1 MRTIRSFI
9 SIPLAPG
16 IQSGAVSIV
25 KKLKPLDDAIKWVPT
40 DNLHLTLK
48 FLGDVDNTEVHEVC
62 RAIRS
67 VTDQFEP
74 FELIFA
80 GAGASPSAEKPK
92 MLYAGVQDP
101 TGSLVAMVGMLETKL
116 AELRFK
122 REPRDYKPQ
131 LTLGR
136 TRGTSGRASGDLMQ
150 ALGSLA
156 DVALGEMVV
165 DELNLMASFLDKS
178 GPTYQVMDTIEFG
191 D

>member
-16 IQSGAVSIV
+16 IQSGAVAIV
-25 KKLKPLDDAIKWVPT
+25 KKLKPLDDGIRWVPT

-62 RAIRS
+62 KAIRS
-67 VTDQFEP
+67 VTDEFEP
-74 FELIFA
+74 FELLFS
-80 GAGASPSAEKPK
+80 GAGASPSVEKLK

-101 TGSLVAMVGMLETKL
+101 SGSLVAMVGKLETKL

-122 REPRDYKPQ
+122 REPRDYKPH

-136 TRGTSGRASGDLMQ
+136 ARGSSTRISSELVQTLQTMS
-150 ALGSLA
+150 
-156 DVALGEMVV
+156 DVVLGEMVV